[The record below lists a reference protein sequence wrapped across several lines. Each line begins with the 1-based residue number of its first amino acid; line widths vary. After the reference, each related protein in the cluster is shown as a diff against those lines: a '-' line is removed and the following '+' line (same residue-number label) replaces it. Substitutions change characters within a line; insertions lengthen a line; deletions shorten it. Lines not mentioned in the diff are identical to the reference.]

1 MKRFRRTAVAVAG
14 AALVVGP
21 ATSASAGG
29 PGGHH
34 DGHHGGDDAVT
45 TIATGL
51 DGPRQLSEYP
61 GDRLLVAESDSG
73 EVSAVAQSTGV
84 VETLLSGLYSPQG
97 VDHADGR
104 LYVAVGGPPP
114 PDAGGPP
121 PPPGA
126 AFASLLVAEPGGGVL
141 ETIDLEAHE
150 LADNPDGQVQFVD
163 GVPVDTLSNPFAV
176 LAQEG
181 RVLVADAG
189 ANAVLSVDPHTGE
202 VSTFF
207 VPPVVTP
214 DEVAACG
221 DGFNNPGT
229 VGCDPVPTG
238 IAEGPDG
245 LLYVS
250 TLGSEV
256 PGAARVYVLDWY
268 GDVVDVIEGLT
279 SATGVAV
286 DEHGTVYVSDV
297 VEGAPMGEGPPPA
310 GFDPATVG
318 EITRID
324 SDGSRSTSQVTM
336 PTGLVVED
344 GDLYASAW
352 SIAGFL
358 GIPGAGEVVRVGEGT
373 FTPTD

>member
-1 MKRFRRTAVAVAG
+1 MKRFRKTAVAVAG
-14 AALVVGP
+14 AVLVVGP
-21 ATSASAGG
+21 VASASAGG
-29 PGGHH
+29 GG
-34 DGHHGGDDAVT
+34 GGGDDAVT
-45 TIATGL
+45 TIAGGL

-73 EVSAVAQSTGV
+73 EVSAITQSTGA

-97 VDHADGR
+97 VDHAHGL

-114 PDAGGPP
+114 PEEGAPP

-141 ETIDLEAHE
+141 QTIDLEAYE
-150 LADNPDGQVQFVD
+150 LANNPDGQVQFVD
-163 GVPVDTLSNPFAV
+163 GVPVDALSNPFAV
-176 LAQEG
+176 LAQRD

-189 ANAVLSVDPHTGE
+189 ANTVLSVDPHSGE

-221 DGFNNPGT
+221 EFPNNPGT

-238 IAEGPDG
+238 IAEGPHG

-250 TLGSEV
+250 TLGAEV
-256 PGAARVYVLDWY
+256 PGASRVYVLDY
-268 GDVVDVIEGLT
+268 DGDVVDVIEGLT

-286 DEHGTVYVSDV
+286 DSHGTVYVSDV
-297 VEGAPMGEGPPPA
+297 IEGAPMGEGPPPA
-310 GFDPATVG
+310 GFDPASVG
-318 EITRID
+318 EITRIGT
-324 SDGSRSTSQVTM
+324 DGARSTSQVTM
-336 PTGLVVED
+336 PTGLVIED
-344 GDLYASAW
+344 GELYASAW
-352 SIAGFL
+352 SIASFL

-373 FTPTD
+373 FTG